1 MRVLHIFDFDDT
13 LVRSESNVLVYHE
26 DGTTSELSSEEYAK
40 YKKQPGD
47 VMDFSE
53 FDIYPINPE
62 IIEGVF
68 AELLNSIS
76 TDGLDSVVV
85 LTARG
90 NIEPVMQFFEDN
102 GLTGLTVV
110 GTGSSNPMD
119 KARFVLDKV
128 NSGNYSMVRVFED
141 NVKNIRS
148 IKRVINKD
156 GSARIQTNRV
166 SNGRVVNS
174 SVS

>member
-1 MRVLHIFDFDDT
+1 
-13 LVRSESNVLVYHE
+13 
-26 DGTTSELSSEEYAK
+26 
-40 YKKQPGD
+40 
-47 VMDFSE
+47 
-53 FDIYPINPE
+53 
-62 IIEGVF
+62 
-68 AELLNSIS
+68 
-76 TDGLDSVVV
+76 
-85 LTARG
+85 
-90 NIEPVMQFFEDN
+90 
-102 GLTGLTVV
+102 
-110 GTGSSNPMD
+110 MD

-174 SVS
+174 SIS